1 MQLGQ
6 NMDER
11 LDKTSIFNYNFDKIL
26 QVDRRKFPL
35 FSMLLISTSSVFT
48 QIKSSSA

>member
-6 NMDER
+6 NMEEG
-11 LDKTSIFNYNFDKIL
+11 LDKTSIFNNSFDKIL

-35 FSMLLISTSSVFT
+35 FSML
-48 QIKSSSA
+48 